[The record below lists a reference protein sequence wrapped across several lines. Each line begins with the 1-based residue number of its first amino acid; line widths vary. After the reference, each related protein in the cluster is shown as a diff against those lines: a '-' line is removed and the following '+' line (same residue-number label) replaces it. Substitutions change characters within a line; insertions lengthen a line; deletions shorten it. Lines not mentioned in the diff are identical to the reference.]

1 MILFW
6 IKEAFKLIAR
16 SKFSFLLALVSIT
29 LSVILI
35 TMSVF
40 IIRSSNYFEKQLKRS
55 IVISV
60 FIKENITP
68 DELEKSKNQLQHQ
81 NFLASYEYVSKEQ
94 AAEIFIKETG
104 EDFRKILDYNPLP
117 ASFNIKLKDEYT
129 SRDSMKNIINKL
141 SGFDWSSEVV
151 FRQDFYHKILSYI
164 DQAKIYI
171 FSLTGIILF
180 VSLYLVYSTVRLI
193 LNSKYSELETM
204 KFVGAKLS
212 TIKMP
217 IILNSAITGLF
228 AGFIALGIIMAAY
241 YYLRK
246 YFPSIDEIIVNKL
259 EFIIM
264 LLALGPVIG
273 IIVTIISLRKI
284 SLKI

>member
-60 FIKENITP
+60 FIKENFTP
-68 DELEKSKNQLQHQ
+68 DELEESKNQLQHQ

-129 SRDSMKNIINKL
+129 GRDSIKNIITKL

-171 FSLTGIILF
+171 F
-180 VSLYLVYSTVRLI
+180 
-193 LNSKYSELETM
+193 
-204 KFVGAKLS
+204 
-212 TIKMP
+212 
-217 IILNSAITGLF
+217 
-228 AGFIALGIIMAAY
+228 
-241 YYLRK
+241 
-246 YFPSIDEIIVNKL
+246 
-259 EFIIM
+259 
-264 LLALGPVIG
+264 
-273 IIVTIISLRKI
+273 
-284 SLKI
+284 

>member
-16 SKFSFLLALVSIT
+16 SKFSFLLALISIT
-29 LSVILI
+29 LSVVLI
-35 TMSVF
+35 AISAFM
-40 IIRSSNYFEKQLKRS
+40 IKSSGYFENQLKRS
-55 IVISV
+55 LVISV
-60 FIKENITP
+60 FIKDGLPES
-68 DELEKSKNQLQHQ
+68 ELEKTKQELGQQ
-81 NFLASYEYVSKEQ
+81 KFLSSYEYINKEK

-117 ASFNIKLKDEYT
+117 ASFNIKLKDEYS
-129 SRDSMKNIINKL
+129 SRDSIRKVIDRL
-141 SGFDWSSEVV
+141 SKFSWSSEVV

-164 DQAKIYI
+164 DQFKIYV
-171 FSLTGIILF
+171 FALTGLILI

-193 LNSKYSELETM
+193 LHSKYSELETM

-217 IILNSAITGLF
+217 IILNSIITGLF
-228 AGFIALGIIMAAY
+228 AGVISLGIIWAAYFYVKKYFIFIDDIIQNKYEFIALI
-241 YYLRK
+241 
-246 YFPSIDEIIVNKL
+246 
-259 EFIIM
+259 
-264 LLALGPVIG
+264 LLVGPVIG
-273 IIVTIISLRKI
+273 IFVTVISLRKI